1 MPQPRAHGPRAHGP
15 VALADPACYR
25 AGAVVTVSILDQ
37 LLASVTADAPLRAVE
52 RGERACAVW
61 SRGLG
66 LASVCPAP
74 TPAAPAPA
82 LSVVDAAGSARSL
95 AALSRAADPDQSVL
109 GLAALNSLLD
119 PAGLPLEDGRAQD
132 LLASFADRRICMVG
146 HFPFVERLRRQVRR
160 LVVLELCPGEG
171 DLPAAAAPDEIPA
184 ADVVAITGTTLVNHT
199 LDGLLRLATGKTILL
214 LGPSTPLHPAL
225 FDHGVDIL
233 CGSLAVD
240 PPAVLASVREGL
252 SFRECAGLRRVILRR
267 EALATRPR

>member
-1 MPQPRAHGPRAHGP
+1 
-15 VALADPACYR
+15 
-25 AGAVVTVSILDQ
+25 VTAKILDQ
-37 LLASVTADAPLRAVE
+37 LIASLSADAPLRAVE

-66 LASVCPAP
+66 LASICPAATTP
-74 TPAAPAPA
+74 PAPAAPLA
-82 LSVVDAAGSARSL
+82 VDLAGSARAL
-95 AALSRAADPDQSVL
+95 AARASSPDPGLAVL

-119 PAGLPLEDGRAQD
+119 PGELPLEEGRAQD

-146 HFPFVERLRRQVRR
+146 HFPFIERLRQQVRR

-199 LDGLLRLATGKTILL
+199 LEGLLRLAAGKTVVL
-214 LGPSTPLHPAL
+214 LGPSTPLHPLL
-225 FDHGVDIL
+225 FDHGVDVL
-233 CGSLAVD
+233 CGSLPVD
-240 PPAVLASVREGL
+240 PLAVLASLREGL

-267 EALATRPR
+267 ENLTSQRR